1 MEGILFR
8 VPGQKDL
15 DYGPVFNSFIEDGV
29 VSKKGHLEFIVA
41 EKAVDNGRHLFALS
55 FLVHS
60 ADTDCD
66 LGHFV
71 GGEGGCAAGALG
83 GVEFG
88 GLQCGWAQ

>member
-1 MEGILFR
+1 
-8 VPGQKDL
+8 
-15 DYGPVFNSFIEDGV
+15 
-29 VSKKGHLEFIVA
+29 
-41 EKAVDNGRHLFALS
+41 LFALS

-60 ADTDCD
+60 ADTDGD

-88 GLQCGWAQ
+88 GLQRGTGGAVRLMLGWWLRAKP